1 MVHLRSKLFL
11 VVLAATMASV
21 LAVPVPPGS
30 KTGDSDAGGSNGEVT
45 SHTGRDWYDEA
56 IHFHFAII
64 QGESYRAHRDLTV
77 LTEQWQRDAMN
88 DFEKLG
94 VYPVDSPESAYLN
107 RMLNN
112 YQKQS
117 GGSEL
122 WKNRINEYLT
132 RLYAENGKKR
142 VSSVESASKNHD
154 LKRDNNPT
162 ESYTPKPY
170 PYSKTFGF

>member
-1 MVHLRSKLFL
+1 MVHLRSQLFL

-21 LAVPVPPGS
+21 LAVPVPTGS
-30 KTGDSDAGGSNGEVT
+30 NTGDSDAGGSNGGVT
-45 SHTGRDWYDEA
+45 SHTGRDWYDKA
-56 IHFHFAII
+56 R
-64 QGESYRAHRDLTV
+64 ESYRAHRDSTV

-170 PYSKTFGF
+170 PYSKTFGFEDPK